1 MPPLALIFSTLL
13 LLPIS
18 AEETQVDFD
27 PVPRLLKNLNSSNYR
42 FSISAARSLGII
54 FSPGKGREA
63 DADEVIET
71 LSEQLASAKN
81 WMLRREC
88 AVALGKMK
96 RAEAVEALK
105 TAMNDEDVNV
115 AIEAANGV
123 ASILPRDKTRAL
135 LIKQSE
141 EGASETI
148 RIAAYNAVV
157 PYVAAEDAP
166 FLIKGLESDNW
177 RIQTSSIRGLE
188 RAVRSGARLK
198 SEDYDKFGELLGH
211 ETSNVADSAMHY
223 LSNLRNAESTRVLI
237 AQAEAKGDGGKADS
251 TWRNRTYALR
261 GLNRMWE
268 PTIRQALPVVIRQLG
283 DRVSNVS
290 NESRQILNRFR
301 KDKHYSKDFLFPFLL
316 TELESATDARL
327 KTAILTE
334 MGSNFATQYSS
345 RIAKVGAAALEQAM
359 EDKSAWALRA
369 QAITLLGKSGY
380 TGSVETIAQCVN
392 DNIPNVRQAAGYALE
407 QLDELCTPEQ
417 RAKVAPILLLL
428 LEKPHDWR
436 KTGIAARVSA
446 GFPSVKAIDPLVK
459 LLSHSIVN
467 VQDGAS
473 RSLASWAK
481 LKDAKELKDAV
492 KESLIK
498 EVGSDQK
505 AWEYGTIVLA
515 SLADAS
521 SIELLTRILQKG
533 NWRAKANAANAVS
546 AIATHTSL
554 RDKALSEALIRC
566 AQSDIHQVQDA
577 ANRALSLVSKGK

>member
-1 MPPLALIFSTLL
+1 MQPLALIFSTLH

-18 AEETQVDFD
+18 AEETPVDFD
-27 PVPRLLKNLNSSNYR
+27 PVPRLMQNLNSPNDR
-42 FSISAARSLGII
+42 FSVSAARSLGII

-63 DADEVIET
+63 DADKVIEV

-88 AVALGKMK
+88 AVALGNMKMP
-96 RAEAVEALK
+96 AAVEALK
-105 TAMNDEDVNV
+105 AAMNDEDVNV

-123 ASILPRDKTRAL
+123 ASILPHDKTREL
-135 LIKQSE
+135 LIKQSQ
-141 EGASETI
+141 EGPSETI

-166 FLIKGLESDNW
+166 FLTKGLESDNW
-177 RIQTSSIRGLE
+177 RIQTSSLRGLE
-188 RAVRSGARLK
+188 RAVRNGARLK
-198 SEDYDKFGELLGH
+198 PEDYDKIGELLGH
-211 ETSNVADSAMHY
+211 ETSNVADAAMHY
-223 LSNLRNAESTRVLI
+223 LSDLRNGETTRVLLT
-237 AQAEAKGDGGKADS
+237 QAEARGDESKTDS

-283 DRVSNVS
+283 DSVANVS

-301 KDKHYSKDFLFPFLL
+301 NDEHYLKDFLFPYLL
-316 TELESATDARL
+316 TELEGATDARV
-327 KTAILTE
+327 KTAILSE
-334 MGSNFATQYSS
+334 MGSNFAIEYSS
-345 RIAKVGAAALEQAM
+345 RIAKVGAAALEQGM
-359 EDKSAWALRA
+359 EDKSAWALRTHA
-369 QAITLLGKSGY
+369 LTLLGKSGY
-380 TGSVETIAQCVN
+380 TGSVETIAQCVS
-392 DNIPNVRQAAGYALE
+392 DDIPNVRQAAGYALE

-417 RAKVAPILLLL
+417 RAKVAPILLPL

-446 GFPSVKAIDPLVK
+446 GFPSVKAVDPLVK

-473 RSLASWAK
+473 RSLSVWVT
-481 LKDAKELKDAV
+481 LKDAEELKDAV

-498 EVGSDQK
+498 EVSRDQQ
-505 AWEYGTIVLA
+505 AWEYGTIVLG

-521 SIELLTRILQKG
+521 SIELLTRILKDG

-546 AIATHTSL
+546 AIATKTSVK
-554 RDKALSEALIRC
+554 DKALSEALIGC
-566 AQSDIHQVQDA
+566 AQSDVHQVRDA
-577 ANRALSLVSKGK
+577 ANTALRLVSKGK